1 MDESQFKTLRE
12 LARDGTL
19 SQRELSKRIGVSLGR
34 VNYLVNQLLK
44 KGYIKAKRFKNSKHK
59 IAYMYYLTPEGLS
72 EKVIQTCNF
81 LQLKTE
87 EYERLKEEIEV
98 LRKENSENN
107 NSNKLNKE
115 TTKTQ

>member
-19 SQRELSKRIGVSLGR
+19 SQRDLSKRMGVSLGR

-59 IAYMYYLTPEGLS
+59 IAYMYYLTPKGMT
-72 EKVIQTCNF
+72 EKVTQTYNF
-81 LQLKTE
+81 LQRKTE
-87 EYERLKEEIEV
+87 EYERLKQEIDI
-98 LRKENSENN
+98 LRQENHENHN
-107 NSNKLNKE
+107 NQLD
-115 TTKTQ
+115 